1 MSLSTIRAAALI
13 LTAVALTACG
23 SSPEK
28 SAAPELPGKYTQA
41 YVSTVSVTLLD
52 KDPDNNR
59 VQDKQT
65 FEQKLPGVIQAALK
79 ESGLEVLS
87 EQPGQREG
95 VVVVQAKVS
104 YDPGN
109 QALRWVGGIV
119 GAGKASADFSL
130 EAIDA
135 RTGQVV
141 ATKQESD
148 TKRGGAFGGN
158 FYEDAAEKLGD
169 VTEELA
175 ETLALIKR

>member
-1 MSLSTIRAAALI
+1 M
-13 LTAVALTACG
+13 
-23 SSPEK
+23 
-28 SAAPELPGKYTQA
+28 
-41 YVSTVSVTLLD
+41 
-52 KDPDNNR
+52 
-59 VQDKQT
+59 
-65 FEQKLPGVIQAALK
+65 
-79 ESGLEVLS
+79 
-87 EQPGQREG
+87 
-95 VVVVQAKVS
+95 
-104 YDPGN
+104 
-109 QALRWVGGIV
+109 